1 MICFVAFRECSEIFG
16 GAGKHVSRGGGQ
28 KVLSSTSE
36 RGTIM
41 FSIVRGESKNLAK
54 LVV

>member
-1 MICFVAFRECSEIFG
+1 MFFVAFREFSEIVG
-16 GAGKHVSRGGGQ
+16 GAGKYVVRGGQ

-41 FSIVRGESKNLAK
+41 FSIVRDESKNLAK